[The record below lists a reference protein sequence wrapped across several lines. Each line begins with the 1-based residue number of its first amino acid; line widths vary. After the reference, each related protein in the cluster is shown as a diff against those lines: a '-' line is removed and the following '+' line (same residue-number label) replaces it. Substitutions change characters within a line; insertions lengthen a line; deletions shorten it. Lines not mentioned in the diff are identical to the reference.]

1 MKKIMIIAAMMLATL
16 SVNAQEFF
24 IKPMAGGT
32 LTTITGDVDDVKM
45 KIGFTGGVELGY
57 HFNEMFALTAGALYS
72 MQGAKFDSDQTKSN
86 YTFDYLNVPLLFNVY
101 VAPGLALKAGGQLG
115 FLLKA
120 KLGDHDYKDYYK
132 STDISIP
139 VGLSYEFDNVV
150 IDARYNI
157 GVSNISKDEYM
168 GVEYMGVKNDYKAHN
183 SVIMLTIGYKIP
195 F

>member
-1 MKKIMIIAAMMLATL
+1 MKKLMIIAATMLATL

-132 STDISIP
+132 STDISSP

-168 GVEYMGVKNDYKAHN
+168 GVKNDYKAHN